1 MSRIK
6 INDKYESLFTS
17 KARYHIIL
25 GGRGCFHGDTKIL
38 SIGGSK
44 KISDIRKGDMVLC
57 YSEENNGDQYKYV
70 SETFKYIV
78 NEELIKVRLTNGS
91 YFISTKDHM
100 FYSGGGWESLY
111 DLVSLWDERNLERN
125 TELQSVS
132 RKLSRKSKDDELEK
146 LWKNCSDETS
156 FGRIR
161 VPQDDDVE
169 RSGADSHN
177 KGSQA
182 SVFRFSRSSRY
193 SLNRKSQKS
202 YKNRQSSRK
211 LRVDDAS
218 TEHPTHSTCRI
229 AELQKRI
236 SNRKLYIKGKGRSR
250 DKGKVHPIQVPKK
263 GSGRGVRRNSSDNK
277 GCFKPSELGLAEIA
291 GYEYI
296 NGISEVYDIC
306 VDLNHNYYL
315 DCGKPILVHNSGKSF
330 SATTYLTLLLKFES
344 GHKILFTRYTMTAA
358 EKSIIPEFRDK
369 IKLLGLSDEF
379 IITKKDIT
387 HKLSGSSIFF
397 SGIKTSS
404 GDQTANL
411 KSLHGVTTL
420 VVEEAEELVD
430 EDVFDKIDLSVRVKS
445 VQNRIILIM
454 NPATKTHWIYERF
467 FEKAGV
473 NEDFSGEKGDVNY
486 ILTTYLD
493 NSDNLDK
500 SFVRVADIMKETN
513 PEKYN
518 HVMLGAW
525 LPRAEGVI
533 FTNWVM
539 GGFEYIEGS
548 TYFGQDYG
556 FSVDPTTLVKVSIDR
571 LNKTVYLKE
580 CFHEI
585 GLSTSEIAERNYRH
599 AKNDLIYVDSAEP
612 RLIKELKDKGMNLQ
626 PVSKPAG
633 SILAGIKMIQD
644 MRIIVDPASKN
655 LIKELNNYTW
665 HPKKDDEPRDMYNH
679 QLDAVRYV
687 IYSVYRER
695 KRDFF
700 AG

>member
-1 MSRIK
+1 MPQIK
-6 INDKYESLFTS
+6 LNEKYESLFTS
-17 KARYHIIL
+17 KSRYHIIL
-25 GGRGCFHGDTKIL
+25 GGR
-38 SIGGSK
+38 S
-44 KISDIRKGDMVLC
+44 
-57 YSEENNGDQYKYV
+57 
-70 SETFKYIV
+70 
-78 NEELIKVRLTNGS
+78 
-91 YFISTKDHM
+91 
-100 FYSGGGWESLY
+100 
-111 DLVSLWDERNLERN
+111 
-125 TELQSVS
+125 
-132 RKLSRKSKDDELEK
+132 
-146 LWKNCSDETS
+146 
-156 FGRIR
+156 
-161 VPQDDDVE
+161 
-169 RSGADSHN
+169 
-177 KGSQA
+177 
-182 SVFRFSRSSRY
+182 
-193 SLNRKSQKS
+193 
-202 YKNRQSSRK
+202 
-211 LRVDDAS
+211 
-218 TEHPTHSTCRI
+218 
-229 AELQKRI
+229 
-236 SNRKLYIKGKGRSR
+236 
-250 DKGKVHPIQVPKK
+250 
-263 GSGRGVRRNSSDNK
+263 
-277 GCFKPSELGLAEIA
+277 
-291 GYEYI
+291 
-296 NGISEVYDIC
+296 
-306 VDLNHNYYL
+306 
-315 DCGKPILVHNSGKSF
+315 SGKSF
-330 SATTYLTLLLKFES
+330 SAAVYLTLLLKFES

-369 IKLLGLSDEF
+369 IKMLGLSDEF
-379 IITKKDIT
+379 IITQKDIT
-387 HKLSGSSIFF
+387 HRLSGSSIFF

-430 EDVFDKIDLSVRVKS
+430 EDVFDKIDLSVRVKD

-473 NEDFSGEKGDVNY
+473 NDDFTGQHEDTNY
-486 ILTTYLD
+486 IITTYLD
-493 NSDNLDK
+493 NLENINK
-500 SFVRVADIMKETN
+500 SFIRVADIMKETN

-580 CFHEI
+580 CFYEV
-585 GLSTSEIAERNYRH
+585 GLSTSEIGERNYRH

-633 SILAGIKMIQD
+633 SILAGIKMMQD
-644 MRIIVDPASKN
+644 MRLIVDPASKN

-665 HPKKDDEPRDMYNH
+665 HPKKDNEPRDMYNH
-679 QLDAVRYV
+679 IIDGIRYV
-687 IYSVYRER
+687 LYSVYRER